1 MARKH
6 TNVAS
11 LTTIYAFGGVLA
23 QLLPFALLP
32 VYTAYL
38 LPMDYGALA
47 LLALTVRLITRV
59 ASSPINQGLNR
70 FYYKPDYAKKR
81 EELFSAL
88 LVILVLKTLILAL
101 LYWLLSNWLCTLLLG
116 ESSWVPIV
124 RLYGFTIILIPIED
138 YIITF
143 LRLRKMASYC
153 VFLNFLK
160 AIVYAAISV
169 GLLVRFNLGVMA
181 VAWGAIAGS
190 LTLII
195 VALPAILRHM
205 TWIFRPGIAASPLKY
220 GYPLIITGYAGLLMQ
235 SGDRYILRMLG
246 SLSDVGIYSFGY
258 QFSGAFNNVYVM
270 PVHNAAS
277 PKAFQLESE
286 PVKQRQYLRS
296 AATLYYALGLM
307 LVLFASLFAKDLIKV
322 LVQNSAF
329 WPAWVIVPIITL
341 SYLQEGLG
349 NFFVWGMRMDQQT
362 FNISKIAVYCGLLNI
377 FVNILLI
384 PFWGIL
390 GAAIATLVAYVV
402 SNMLQLYKSSKA
414 YSLHFDIKRILTLLS
429 FAIIIFGVALLL
441 ASSTSYLLNIGI
453 KLGLFFLYPY
463 LLYLRPGL
471 VFETNEQYQG
481 FCKMLL
487 NYKISR
493 IIGRFLFKRSVTI

>member
-1 MARKH
+1 MAGKN

-11 LTTIYAFGGVLA
+11 LTTIYALGGVLA

-32 VYTAYL
+32 VYTSYL

-70 FYYKPDYAKKR
+70 FYYKPDYANKR
-81 EELFSAL
+81 DELFSAL
-88 LVILVLKTLILAL
+88 LVILILKTFLLAL
-101 LYWLLSNWLCTLLLG
+101 LYWLLSNWLCALLLG
-116 ESSWVPIV
+116 ETSWVPIV
-124 RLYGFTIILIPIED
+124 RLYGFTIILMPVED

-143 LRLRKMASYC
+143 LRLRKRASYC
-153 VFLNFLK
+153 VTLNFLK
-160 AIVYAAISV
+160 AIIYAVISV
-169 GLLVRFNLGVMA
+169 GLLVWFNLGVIA
-181 VAWGAIAGS
+181 VVWGVLAGS

-195 VALPAILRHM
+195 VALPTIVRHLA
-205 TWIFRPGIAASPLKY
+205 WKFPIGIAVPPLKY

-235 SGDRYILRMLG
+235 SGDRYILRMIG

-258 QFSGAFNNVYVM
+258 QFSGAFNNIYVM

-277 PKAFQLESE
+277 PKAFQLESD

-296 AATLYYALGLM
+296 AATLYYALGLT
-307 LVLFASLFAKDLIKV
+307 LVLFASLFAEDLIKV

-329 WPAWVIVPIITL
+329 WPAWIIVPIITL

-377 FVNILLI
+377 FLNVLLI
-384 PFWGIL
+384 PLWGIV
-390 GAAIATLVAYVV
+390 GAAIATLLAYVV

-414 YSLHFDIKRILTLLS
+414 YSLYFDIRRILVLFSWAL
-429 FAIIIFGVALLL
+429 IIFGIALFL
-441 ASSTSYLLNIGI
+441 ASSTSFILNISI
-453 KLGLFFLYPY
+453 KLGLFLFYPY
-463 LLYLRPGL
+463 LLYLKPDL
-471 VFETNEQYQG
+471 VFETNEQYQNT
-481 FCKMLL
+481 CRMLL
-487 NYKISR
+487 DYKITR
-493 IIGRFLFKRSVTI
+493 TIGRFLFKKSVTI